1 MPAVKTVKNLVYIG
15 MPDGAILAIGKQI
28 LLAYIGGV
36 IAIGIFGQQ
45 MIERL
50 VFFWP
55 CFGGNRIIPFI
66 GIIEFGININNDAA
80 KRIQPVPYYRANAE
94 FCILAVHYWKNPMR
108 YAQLKFGVR

>member
-1 MPAVKTVKNLVYIG
+1 MPAVKTVKNLVDIG
-15 MPDGAILAIGKQI
+15 MPDGAVLAIGQQI

-45 MIERL
+45 MIKRL

-55 CFGGNRIIPFI
+55 CFGRDRIIPFF
-66 GIIEFGININNDAA
+66 GIVEFGINIDNDAA
-80 KRIQPVPYYRANAE
+80 KRIQPVPYNRANAE

-108 YAQLKFGVR
+108 YAQLMIGAR